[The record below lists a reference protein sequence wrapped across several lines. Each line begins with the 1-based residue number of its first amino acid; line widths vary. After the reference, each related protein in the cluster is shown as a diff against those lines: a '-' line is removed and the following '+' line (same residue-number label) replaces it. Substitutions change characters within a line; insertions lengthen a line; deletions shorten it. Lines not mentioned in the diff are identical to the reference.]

1 MGLPGGPVV
10 LHSLRQLLPAAP
22 ASPAAASSG
31 WHRLRWPSL
40 LLRSTT
46 QRCDVASFP
55 AVRIGAAPV
64 FATAIPGRGRGRGR
78 GRYWRRVEASSGM
91 DASGADNNISPLSHN
106 AGGKAAA
113 VSPASAIQFLSLIQR
128 LKVSERRCK
137 Q

>member
-1 MGLPGGPVV
+1 MV

-22 ASPAAASSG
+22 AAPAAASSA

-55 AVRIGAAPV
+55 VVRIGAAPA
-64 FATAIPGRGRGRGR
+64 FATAIPGRGSGR
-78 GRYWRRVEASSGM
+78 RYWRRVEASSGM
-91 DASGADNNISPLSHN
+91 DTSGADNNILNVSHN

-128 LKVSERRCK
+128 LKVSGRRCK
-137 Q
+137 

>member
-1 MGLPGGPVV
+1 MV

-22 ASPAAASSG
+22 AAPAAASSA
-31 WHRLRWPSL
+31 WHRL

-55 AVRIGAAPV
+55 VVRIGAAPA
-64 FATAIPGRGRGRGR
+64 FATAIPGRGR
-78 GRYWRRVEASSGM
+78 YWRRAEASSGM
-91 DASGADNNISPLSHN
+91 DSSGADNNVVPLSHN

-137 Q
+137 

>member
-22 ASPAAASSG
+22 AAPAAASSA

-64 FATAIPGRGRGRGR
+64 FATAIPGRGKGRR
-78 GRYWRRVEASSGM
+78 RYWRRVEASSGM
-91 DASGADNNISPLSHN
+91 DASGADNNILPLSHN

-128 LKVSERRCK
+128 LKVRERRRCK
-137 Q
+137 

>member
-22 ASPAAASSG
+22 AAPAAASSA

-55 AVRIGAAPV
+55 VVRIGAAPA
-64 FATAIPGRGRGRGR
+64 FATAIPGRGSGRR
-78 GRYWRRVEASSGM
+78 RYWRRVEASSGM
-91 DASGADNNISPLSHN
+91 DSSGADNNILPLSHN

-137 Q
+137 

>member
-22 ASPAAASSG
+22 AAPAAASSA

-55 AVRIGAAPV
+55 VVRIGAPA
-64 FATAIPGRGRGRGR
+64 FATAIPGRGSGRR
-78 GRYWRRVEASSGM
+78 RYWRRVEASSGM
-91 DASGADNNISPLSHN
+91 DSSGADNNILPLSHN

-137 Q
+137 